1 MEAKSQY
8 HHFIPRFVLRDFAAD
23 TVAYVPAHGHRGII
37 LIAHS
42 SDTVTATTEAKPNPK
57 KRNRKKKKKK
67 SQSQSQP
74 TESGTTGDDAEK
86 SETEDIT
93 EALETIEIGGVSH
106 LLQEAYQ
113 CSKKG
118 YKS

>member
-23 TVAYVPAHGHRGII
+23 TVAYVPAHGHGGII
-37 LIAHS
+37 LITHS
-42 SDTVTATTEAKPNPK
+42 SETVTATTEAKPNPK
-57 KRNRKKKKKK
+57 KRNRKKKKK
-67 SQSQSQP
+67 SQSQPQP

-106 LLQEAYQ
+106 ILQEADQ
-113 CSKKG
+113 CSEKG